1 LEYLG
6 HIISGVGVATDPSK
20 THAMKEWPTPT
31 TVTELRGFL
40 GLTGYYRKFVKHYGS
55 LAKPLTN
62 LLKKKSFQWSAAAQM
77 AFDKLKG
84 AMSSTP
90 VLALPDFNQQF
101 IVETDASDVGLG
113 AVLMQK
119 DKPIAFLSKPLSVKN
134 KFLYIYEKEFL
145 TLIMAVEKWRP
156 YLQRQEFLIR
166 TDHKSLAYLNE
177 QTLHSELQRKAMTRL
192 MGFQFKI
199 IYRNGRENST
209 TDALSRIHPL
219 MQVQALSKVKPVWLQ
234 EVINAYA
241 TDSAAQELL
250 AQLAITSP
258 NDQGTLFSM
267 ASSGMVHR
275 FGYQTTLH

>member
-1 LEYLG
+1 
-6 HIISGVGVATDPSK
+6 
-20 THAMKEWPTPT
+20 
-31 TVTELRGFL
+31 
-40 GLTGYYRKFVKHYGS
+40 
-55 LAKPLTN
+55 
-62 LLKKKSFQWSAAAQM
+62 
-77 AFDKLKG
+77 
-84 AMSSTP
+84 
-90 VLALPDFNQQF
+90 
-101 IVETDASDVGLG
+101 
-113 AVLMQK
+113 
-119 DKPIAFLSKPLSVKN
+119 
-134 KFLYIYEKEFL
+134 
-145 TLIMAVEKWRP
+145 MAVEKWRP

-199 IYRNGRENST
+199 IYRNGRKNST

-219 MQVQALSKVKPVWLQ
+219 MQVQALSKVKHVWLQ

-241 TDSAAQELL
+241 TDSVAQELL